1 MDRRSN
7 YAVGKLLK
15 RRIDMGNRTSKSQEQ
30 YLFNVA
36 RTVCGKIG
44 GVNIDEVGVYHDSD
58 EFPQQFWRTYEVKV
72 ARALS
77 LHGPESL
84 GRIVAAGK
92 GHEANGHLCHFDM
105 DLGRHLNAAH
115 DGDFLLL
122 LLASRIVGAKIADM
136 MRQDLRYEEHK
147 ERVQADL
154 LERAMHHG

>member
-1 MDRRSN
+1 
-7 YAVGKLLK
+7 
-15 RRIDMGNRTSKSQEQ
+15 MGNRTSKTPKK

-36 RTVCGKIG
+36 TTVCGKIG
-44 GVNIDEVGVYHDSD
+44 GVDIDEVGVHHDSD

-72 ARALS
+72 TRALC
-77 LHGPESL
+77 LHGPEAL

-92 GHEANGHLCHFDM
+92 GHHANGHLCHFDM

-136 MRQDLRYEEHK
+136 MRQELRYKEHE

-154 LERAMHHG
+154 LERAVYLY